1 MKGLKKLALVTA
13 VAAAPFAQAEMT
25 AMDDALLGEMTG
37 QAGITIDVDLQMTI
51 DAIKYVDDDGA
62 TRPALDLNGDGDTLD
77 AGENA
82 IAGTQG
88 AITLKSLSIGSID
101 EVSGALSAAQI
112 RGVTIDADGSQGLSI
127 GFGKIGD
134 TAGNG
139 IDITVDAVMINS
151 GDANLAVSQAI
162 TTADAAYSNA
172 ALNGLT
178 LNDYKDGTA
187 GATLVGTFDA
197 AAVST
202 YATNIVVDD
211 AAAQAIGYPSK
222 AVFDAAVAGNLGAD
236 AQEQAVN
243 QGTAMKAVVQAAG
256 TELAVEAGGGAAA
269 SAEAAALAADAG
281 NLQTAGSVA
290 GALASATGGNVGG
303 FVIEDFRNYIQD
315 TLVEKY
321 NGVFDMALQ
330 NSEGDLQS
338 GATSGRYV
346 RGELNIAGTGSLD
359 SLNGNHTGG
368 LAISGKFG
376 GAIDKAAWV
385 DGDGNGASNE
395 FGVKDLGFF
404 HGVDTVDVYGNAH
417 AAGESDGIAD
427 VIEGM
432 HFSMNIDV
440 VEMDSAIETGVRVS
454 ALEISDMKMEGTIM
468 LGNIYL
474 GGTNTAERSL
484 GSVLIKDIDMT
495 GTSVRIYGH

>member
-25 AMDDALLGEMTG
+25 AMDDSFLAGMTG

-62 TRPALDLNGDGDTLD
+62 TRAALDLNGDGDTLD
-77 AGENA
+77 ADEAA

-101 EVSGALSAAQI
+101 DATGALSAAQI

-139 IDITVDAVMINS
+139 IDITVDAVMINNGS
-151 GDANLAVSQAI
+151 ANLAVSQAI
-162 TTADAAYSNA
+162 TGADAAYTNA

-178 LNDYKDGTA
+178 LANYKSGAA
-187 GATLVGTFDA
+187 GAALVGTFDA
-197 AAVST
+197 AAVGT

-222 AVFDAAVAGNLGAD
+222 AAFDGALSGAGGAEAA
-236 AQEQAVN
+236 
-243 QGTAMKAVVQAAG
+243 GTAMKAVVAAAG
-256 TELAVEAGGGAAA
+256 ADLAANGAGAQPE
-269 SAEAAALAADAG
+269 SLALAADAG
-281 NLQTAGSVA
+281 NLSTASGVA
-290 GALASATGGNVGG
+290 NALASATGGNVGG
-303 FVIEDFRNYIQD
+303 FVIKNFRNYIQD
-315 TLVEKY
+315 SLVEKY

-330 NSEGDLQS
+330 NSTGGLQT

-346 RGELNIAGTGSLD
+346 RGELNISGTGSLD
-359 SLNGNHTGG
+359 SVGGNHTGG

-376 GAIDKAAWV
+376 GAIDTAAWV
-385 DGDGNGASNE
+385 DGDGTGASNE

-404 HGVDTVDVYGNAH
+404 NGVDTVDVYGNAG
-417 AAGESDGIAD
+417 ADGISD

-440 VEMDSAIETGVRVS
+440 VERASAVETGVTVS
-454 ALEISDMKMEGTIM
+454 ALAISDMKMEGTIM

-474 GGTNTAERSL
+474 GGTNTSERSL

-495 GTSVRIYGH
+495 GTSVFVYGH

>member
-25 AMDDALLGEMTG
+25 AMDDSFLAGMTG

-62 TRPALDLNGDGDTLD
+62 TRAALDLNGDGLTTGPD
-77 AGENA
+77 EQA

-101 EVSGALSAAQI
+101 DATGALSAAQI

-151 GDANLAVSQAI
+151 GDANLAASQAVKAVQGSFI
-162 TTADAAYSNA
+162 GGMDAANA
-172 ALNGLT
+172 TTVTGSGTYT
-178 LNDYKDGTA
+178 LDDYKLGNVGGDLTPIVLGQVA
-187 GATLVGTFDA
+187 QIGAYAATLTDA
-197 AAVST
+197 QAQSAGFSSAAQMNGVL
-202 YATNIVVDD
+202 AGGAG
-211 AAAQAIGYPSK
+211 AAAQGK
-222 AVFDAAVAGNLGAD
+222 AAVAVAALAG
-236 AQEQAVN
+236 QEQI
-243 QGTAMKAVVQAAG
+243 
-256 TELAVEAGGGAAA
+256 GGSP
-269 SAEAAALAADAG
+269 SAEAAAISAEAAVNSA
-281 NLQTAGSVA
+281 LAGSVSR
-290 GALASATGGNVGG
+290 ALASATGGNVGG
-303 FVIEDFRNYIQD
+303 FVIKNFRNYIQD

-330 NSEGDLQS
+330 DSTGGLQT

-346 RGELNIAGTGSLD
+346 RGELNISGTGSLD
-359 SLNGNHTGG
+359 TLNGNHTGG
-368 LAISGKFG
+368 LAIAGKFG
-376 GAIDKAAWV
+376 GAIDTAAWV
-385 DGDGNGASNE
+385 DGDGTGASNE

-404 HGVDTVDVYGNAH
+404 NGVDTVLTDGTD
-417 AAGESDGIAD
+417 GKDGIAD

-440 VEMDSAIETGVRVS
+440 VEMDSAVETGVRVS
-454 ALEISDMKMEGTIM
+454 ALAISDMKMEGTIM

-474 GGTNTAERSL
+474 GGTNTSERSL

-495 GTSVRIYGH
+495 GTSVFVYGH

>member
-139 IDITVDAVMINS
+139 IDITVDAVLINN
-151 GDANLAVSQAI
+151 GKANLAASQAVQAVQNNYVGAMSAANA
-162 TTADAAYSNA
+162 TTVAGNGIYTLDDYKNGTVAGDLTPIVLGQATQIGAYAATLTDAQAEAIGFDDAAQMLA
-172 ALNGLT
+172 VLGGA
-178 LNDYKDGTA
+178 A
-187 GATLVGTFDA
+187 GATDQG
-197 AAVST
+197 
-202 YATNIVVDD
+202 
-211 AAAQAIGYPSK
+211 K
-222 AVFDAAVAGNLGAD
+222 AAVAVAALAG
-236 AQEQAVN
+236 QEQ
-243 QGTAMKAVVQAAG
+243 
-256 TELAVEAGGGAAA
+256 LGGSP
-269 SAEAAALAADAG
+269 SAEAAAISAEAAVNSAF
-281 NLQTAGSVA
+281 AGSVSRE
-290 GALASATGGNVGG
+290 LAQATGGNVGG
-303 FVIEDFRNYIQD
+303 FVVKNFRNYIQD
-315 TLVEKY
+315 TLVENY

-330 NSEGDLQS
+330 NSEGGLQS
-338 GATSGRYV
+338 GATMGRYV

-385 DGDGNGASNE
+385 DGDGTGASNE

-404 HGVDTVDVYGNAH
+404 NGVDTVLTDGT
-417 AAGESDGIAD
+417 AGEDGIAD

-454 ALEISDMKMEGTIM
+454 ALQISDMKMEGTIM
-468 LGNIYL
+468 MGNIYL
-474 GGTNTAERSL
+474 GGTNTSERSL

>member
-77 AGENA
+77 EGENA

-88 AITLKSLSIGSID
+88 AITLKGLSIGSID
-101 EVSGALSAAQI
+101 SGTGALSAAQI

-151 GDANLAVSQAI
+151 GNAKLTVSQAI
-162 TTADAAYSNA
+162 TTADTAYTNP

-187 GATLVGTFDA
+187 GATLVGTFDGA
-197 AAVST
+197 AIGA
-202 YATNIVVDD
+202 YATNVVVDD

-222 AVFDAAVAGNLGAD
+222 AAFDGALSGAGGAEAA
-236 AQEQAVN
+236 
-243 QGTAMKAVVQAAG
+243 GTAMKAVVAAAG
-256 TELAVEAGGGAAA
+256 ADLAENGAGAQPESLAL
-269 SAEAAALAADAG
+269 SADVG
-281 NLQTAGSVA
+281 NLSTASGVA
-290 GALASATGGNVGG
+290 NALASATGGNVGG
-303 FVIEDFRNYIQD
+303 FVIENFRNYIQD
-315 TLVEKY
+315 TMVEKY

-330 NSEGDLQS
+330 NSEGVLQS

-385 DGDGNGASNE
+385 DGDGTGASNE

-417 AAGESDGIAD
+417 AAGDSDDIDD

-440 VEMDSAIETGVRVS
+440 VERASAIETGVTVS
-454 ALEISDMKMEGTIM
+454 ALAISDMKMEGTIM

-474 GGTNTAERSL
+474 GGTNTSERSL

-495 GTSVRIYGH
+495 GTSVWVYGH